1 MNLSALRLPFRASLV
16 LAAVL
21 AVAAL
26 PGKAEIYK
34 LVDKDGRVT
43 YSNTPIPGAKKL
55 ELAPLTTL
63 QPPKVPPAA
72 EPKVDPRVAQLQEAL
87 AEEEKKLEA
96 ARRTLEEERNRPETF
111 RTPTGGIGR
120 AVARYEEKIQRLS
133 DEIAQLERNVAALK
147 QELAAARSGAGPA
160 PQPQTGQTR

>member
-1 MNLSALRLPFRASLV
+1 MNLPALRLPFRAPLV

-26 PGKAEIYK
+26 PGQAEIYK

-55 ELAPLTTL
+55 ELAPLTTI
-63 QPPKVPPAA
+63 QPPKAPPPGS
-72 EPKVDPRVAQLQEAL
+72 PKIDPRVAQLQEAL
-87 AEEEKKLEA
+87 VEEEKKLEV
-96 ARRTLEEERNRPETF
+96 ARKTLEEERNRPETF
-111 RTPTGGIGR
+111 RTPSGGIGR

-133 DEIAQLERNVAALK
+133 DEVAQLERNVAALK
-147 QELAAARSGAGPA
+147 RELEAAQSSASPA
-160 PQPQTGQTR
+160 PQPQQGQGQ